1 MKKFKNLFI
10 YSAILAS
17 VALFSC
23 EGPMG
28 PAGAKGDNG
37 IDGIDGIDG
46 VDANQTCKVCH
57 TPTSVDLI
65 SQQFEW
71 SKHKTGLAAYEE
83 AGNAAC
89 APCHESEG
97 FKYVIANST
106 PVTFTI
112 ASGGTDYT
120 NNYSATA
127 ATAWGDITCSTCHS
141 ALHSTYG
148 GADLA
153 LTTTA
158 AVPMTMFGGTQT
170 LNLKGSANLCVK
182 CHQPRPVTK
191 NNGASP
197 KGAPITYS
205 DLAVAANLTSN
216 FWSGSSA
223 TAGTGNV
230 KPSYRTGGHYG
241 AVGSIYGGV
250 GKGGIEFVGSESY
263 INSQH
268 TTVAECKDCHMAG
281 MGGTGG
287 GGHTFFVK
295 GNLTG
300 CDVTGCHTTT
310 PVSTTGKSA
319 YWTNPRANIK
329 ALLDQLAPMLTITH
343 NDGNTYP
350 LLMTNTD
357 SEANLWYGHTTANYD
372 GYINIYG
379 SSSPTATIPNTW
391 FNLTNAQMGAVLNFQ
406 LCLREYS
413 LGIHNYKYT
422 HALLHNTI
430 EILGGT
436 PAN

>member
-37 IDGIDGIDG
+37 IDGIDG
-46 VDANQTCKVCH
+46 VDANETCKLCH
-57 TPTSVDLI
+57 APTMVDEI

-71 SKHKTGLAAYEE
+71 SRHKMGEAAYGE

-97 FKYVIANST
+97 FKYVCNPANN
-106 PVTFTI
+106 VVATFTI
-112 ASGGTDYT
+112 PSGGTDYT

-127 ATAWGDITCSTCHS
+127 ATAWGDISCNTCHS

-148 GADLA
+148 AADLA
-153 LTTTA
+153 LTTNA
-158 AVPMTMFGGTQT
+158 AVSMTYNGGAQSI
-170 LNLKGSANLCVK
+170 NLKGNANLCVK
-182 CHQPRPVTK
+182 CHQPRPITK
-191 NNGASP
+191 NNGTSP
-197 KGAPITYS
+197 KSGPIDYAA
-205 DLAVAANLTSN
+205 LAANPTALA
-216 FWSGSSA
+216 WSGSSA

-230 KPSYRTGGHYG
+230 KPSYRTGPHYG
-241 AVGSIYGGV
+241 TVGLIYAGA
-250 GKGGIEFVGSESY
+250 GKGAIEFVGSESY

-268 TTVAECKDCHMAG
+268 TTVAECKDCHMAA

-287 GGHTFFVK
+287 GGHTFYVK

-300 CDVTGCHTTT
+300 CDVTGCHTSA
-310 PVSTTGKSA
+310 PVNTTGKA
-319 YWTNPRANIK
+319 TYWTTPRANIK

-343 NDGNTYP
+343 HNGTTYD
-350 LLMTNTD
+350 LIMKNAD
-357 SEANLWYGHTTANYD
+357 AESNLWYGHTTANYD
-372 GYINIYG
+372 GYYNIYS
-379 SSSPTATIPNTW
+379 SSSPTATIPDSW
-391 FNLTNAQMGAVLNFQ
+391 FDLTNAKFGAMINFD
-406 LCLREYS
+406 LVLREYS

-436 PAN
+436 PVN